1 MPTIVITAPAAE
13 PISLT
18 EAKLQCRVDHS
29 TDDALLGILIKAAR
43 EQAENELGRAL
54 ITQTRELILD
64 EFPEEVCVLRGAP
77 VQSLT
82 SVKYLDTAGIEQ
94 TMDGADTLLD
104 KDSSPGYLYP
114 AYGTVWPATYA
125 VPNAV
130 RVRFACGYGAAG
142 SSVPESIRHWML
154 IAIATWYAHRES
166 IQAGQAIS
174 LPDRFWH
181 RLLDPYR
188 IYE

>member
-1 MPTIVITAPAAE
+1 MPTIVITPPAAE

-18 EAKLQCRVDHS
+18 EAKLQCRVDGS
-29 TDDALLGILIKAAR
+29 ADDALLGVLITAAR

-54 ITQTRELILD
+54 ITQTRELVLD
-64 EFPEEVCVLRGAP
+64 EFPDACVLRGAP
-77 VQSLT
+77 VQSIT
-82 SVKYLDTAGIEQ
+82 SVKYLDTSGVEQ
-94 TMDGADTLLD
+94 TMNLADTLLD
-104 KDSSPGYLYP
+104 KDSSPGALYP
-114 AYGTVWPATYA
+114 AYGKVWPATYA

-130 RVRFACGYGAAG
+130 RVRYTCGYGAAG
-142 SSVPESIRHWML
+142 SNVPESIRHWML

-166 IQAGQAIS
+166 IQAGQVIG

-181 RLLDPYR
+181 RLLDAYR

>member
-1 MPTIVITAPAAE
+1 MPTLVITAPAAE

-29 TDDALLGILIKAAR
+29 DDDALLGILIKAAR

-54 ITQTRELILD
+54 ITQTRELVQD
-64 EFPEEVCVLRGAP
+64 EFTSPCVLRGAP
-77 VQSLT
+77 VQAIT
-82 SVKYLDTAGIEQ
+82 SVKYLDTAGVEQ
-94 TMDGADTLLD
+94 TMNPADTLLD
-104 KDSSPGYLYP
+104 KDSSPGYLHL
-114 AYGTVWPATYA
+114 AYGKEWPSTYA

-130 RVRFACGYGAAG
+130 RVRFTCGYGATGAN
-142 SSVPESIRHWML
+142 VPESIRHWML
-154 IAIATWYAHRES
+154 IAIATWYAHREN
-166 IQAGQAIS
+166 IQAGQVIA

>member
-13 PISLT
+13 PISLA
-18 EAKLQCRVDHS
+18 EAKLQCRVDGS
-29 TDDALLGILIKAAR
+29 ADDALLGILITAAR

-54 ITQTRELILD
+54 ITQTRELVLD
-64 EFPEEVCVLRGAP
+64 EFPDACVLRGAP
-77 VQSLT
+77 VQSVA
-82 SVKYLDTAGIEQ
+82 SVKYLDTAGVEQ
-94 TMDGADTLLD
+94 TLNPADTLLD
-104 KDSSPGYLYP
+104 KDSSPGYLVP
-114 AYGTVWPATYA
+114 AYGKAWPVTYA

-130 RVRFACGYGAAG
+130 RVRFVCGYGDAG
-142 SSVPESIRHWML
+142 SDVPESIRHWML

-166 IQAGQAIS
+166 IQAGQVVG